1 MDALA
6 VSASENRMGLF
17 LLIDCINQDSVSG
30 YYEIPNLAFGFR
42 IIQGY
47 IGGRQI
53 SQKVI
58 LQVYGICQSFSGFG
72 FWQNGSDLGYY
83 LGFLYRVA

>member
-1 MDALA
+1 MVIELIEESFMWAGISSRKYLKYSYGLRVDALA

-47 IGGRQI
+47 IGGR
-53 SQKVI
+53 
-58 LQVYGICQSFSGFG
+58 
-72 FWQNGSDLGYY
+72 
-83 LGFLYRVA
+83 